1 MTRRSSRT
9 NVIVSL
15 VTFESYAKRAAR
27 ERSVKLPVLVT
38 SHYYLNLEDI
48 IEIDWNQI
56 SRQIRISR
64 FDYSHKLS
72 RTIFFFF
79 RIRFS
84 KARAREQVTV

>member
-1 MTRRSSRT
+1 M
-9 NVIVSL
+9 
-15 VTFESYAKRAAR
+15 
-27 ERSVKLPVLVT
+27 KLPVLVT

-79 RIRFS
+79 SHTLFESTR
-84 KARAREQVTV
+84 ARASHGVKSPLRLVSSLVSHTTSIKDSQSVKHIL